1 MPRQCKPCDTASNS
15 PFRQQRFEPGDVIE
29 TIMGIRTQA
38 FARAGA
44 GENGDPETR
53 AGVFRHMQIVVIIA
67 DDGHAVGRD
76 TDRLTEAEDHAGLR
90 LGAVTAVISRNE
102 IDIVFETEADGRLA
116 DGVFVVAG
124 GDTELVAASLQP
136 RENP

>member
-1 MPRQCKPCDTASNS
+1 
-15 PFRQQRFEPGDVIE
+15 
-29 TIMGIRTQA
+29 
-38 FARAGA
+38 
-44 GENGDPETR
+44 
-53 AGVFRHMQIVVIIA
+53 MQIVVIIA

-136 RENP
+136 REKPLRSVTGTDLSAASVKSRSRRCVSSTTSQGEPAATRPAAISAVLPAARRLSGTT